1 MTPPAVSKEARR
13 EQIIQAAVACF
24 ARKGYHLTTMDDI
37 VAESGLSKGSL
48 YWHFKNKKDLLIK
61 VMAWYFD
68 QMAAE
73 AEPILAQI
81 PDAIEQLKM
90 LLTMFAQTTASDDP
104 LLKIFIDFYAE
115 PRHDPEVDQA
125 LRQLMDPYFELIGN
139 IIQQGIEDGELRAV
153 EPRQMAASLM
163 AAFDGMFMYKMMLGD
178 VFDWQNTARQF
189 TEVILAGMQVRTE

>member
-115 PRHDPEVDQA
+115 TRHDPEVDQA

>member
-48 YWHFKNKKDLLIK
+48 YWHFKNKRDLLIK

-73 AEPILAQI
+73 IEPVLAQI
-81 PDAIEQLKM
+81 PDAVEQLKTI
-90 LLTMFAQTTASDDP
+90 LAMFTQVAASDDP
-104 LLKIFIDFYAE
+104 LLNIFIDFYAE
-115 PRHDPEVDQA
+115 TRHDAEVEQA
-125 LRQLMDPYFELIGN
+125 VHRVMDPYFDLIADV
-139 IIQQGIEDGELRAV
+139 IQRGTDDGDLKPIDA
-153 EPRQMAASLM
+153 RQMAAALM
-163 AAFDGMFMYKMMLGD
+163 ATFDGLFMYKKMLGD
-178 VFDWQNTARQF
+178 VFDWQQTARQF
-189 TEVILAGMQVRTE
+189 SEVLLMGMQQKAE